1 MLFGVSVHE
10 EAAAAVSV
18 GRRVGMEFQ
27 YIRAVIFAVDR
38 RAGDNPV
45 TAGDGADVGDVLYCR
60 VVRAFA
66 GAGVSGRDVRA
77 VLLKIAPSFGRRF
90 KWLPG
95 RLRAGFVH
103 GSELGH
109 LDGFFSS

>member
-1 MLFGVSVHE
+1 
-10 EAAAAVSV
+10 
-18 GRRVGMEFQ
+18 
-27 YIRAVIFAVDR
+27 
-38 RAGDNPV
+38 
-45 TAGDGADVGDVLYCR
+45 
-60 VVRAFA
+60 
-66 GAGVSGRDVRA
+66 VRA